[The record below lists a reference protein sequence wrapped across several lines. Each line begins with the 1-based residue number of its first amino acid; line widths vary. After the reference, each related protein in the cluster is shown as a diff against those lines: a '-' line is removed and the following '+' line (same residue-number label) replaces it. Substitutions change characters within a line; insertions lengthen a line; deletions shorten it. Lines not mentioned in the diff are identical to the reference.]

1 MLTGL
6 SLFRAASTFYHTS
19 LPATQ
24 LWQLLPSPHRPQL
37 LPTATERSPG
47 QAALASLGRLC
58 LHKPSRS
65 FRGELRSETRRSSP
79 EIPFLP
85 SPIRSASL
93 FRRSRHH

>member
-6 SLFRAASTFYHTS
+6 SLSRAVSTFYHTS

-37 LPTATERSPG
+37 LPTATEQSPG
-47 QAALASLGRLC
+47 QVALASPGWLC

-65 FRGELRSETRRSSP
+65 FRGKLRSETRRSSP
-79 EIPFLP
+79 KLPLPPFPHPLCQP
-85 SPIRSASL
+85 L
-93 FRRSRHH
+93 